1 MLQHRVLAWFFAFTA
16 MQILTA
22 VFFAIKE
29 FVALYHLHL
38 LCTTY
43 IASVAAMHNDRGH
56 VLFLFF
62 FIGGH
67 TFSKREESWSAL
79 NGFAHCLVDNLLYDF
94 LGRFVTLI
102 SLGQFMTYF
111 LGQFVT

>member
-29 FVALYHLHL
+29 FVALYHITFALHS
-38 LCTTY
+38 Y
-43 IASVAAMHNDRGH
+43 IASTAAMHVDRGH
-56 VLFLFF
+56 VLFLIF

-67 TFSKREESWSAL
+67 TCGKREETWSAFFWDNFL
-79 NGFAHCLVDNLLYDF
+79 PEFLWMQFVTQIFWDNLLPVF
-94 LGRFVTLI
+94 LW
-102 SLGQFMTYF
+102 
-111 LGQFVT
+111 GQFVT